1 MMMKNSGE
9 SLIGADKLGADGDAF
24 YEALMNLH
32 EGLSEAQSHALN
44 ARLVL
49 MMSNEI
55 GDLNRLKALFADAK
69 SYETNSNDE

>member
-1 MMMKNSGE
+1 
-9 SLIGADKLGADGDAF
+9 
-24 YEALMNLH
+24 MNLH

-55 GDLNRLKALFADAK
+55 GDLNRLKALFAEAK
-69 SYETNSNDE
+69 SYEGKSYEDKSNEG